1 MICPC
6 AIVTSR
12 TWVMAPQTIAA
23 ITNPDAVNN
32 VATSKRGGRP
42 SSNTSGRVSRRAISA
57 RLVNG
62 ANKVLRPPDRANN
75 DIVKDISSD
84 LRRRIFR
91 ADGSIRLWQR
101 FVPALSPADHP
112 TLLVRPSARSPDRPA
127 AYDLGE
133 MS

>member
-1 MICPC
+1 M
-6 AIVTSR
+6 VTSR

-84 LRRRIFR
+84 LRRRIFFG
-91 ADGSIRLWQR
+91 ADGSIRLRQR

-112 TLLVRPSARSPDRPA
+112 TLLVR
-127 AYDLGE
+127 
-133 MS
+133 